1 MKILHHCVCG
11 SVFIF
16 KFIYLL
22 CMYKV
27 KYLIRIH
34 TVKQSILVKE
44 IYNVL

>member
-1 MKILHHCVCG
+1 MKILHRCVCG

-22 CMYKV
+22 SVFEV
-27 KYLIRIH
+27 KNLIRIH

-44 IYNVL
+44 ICNVL